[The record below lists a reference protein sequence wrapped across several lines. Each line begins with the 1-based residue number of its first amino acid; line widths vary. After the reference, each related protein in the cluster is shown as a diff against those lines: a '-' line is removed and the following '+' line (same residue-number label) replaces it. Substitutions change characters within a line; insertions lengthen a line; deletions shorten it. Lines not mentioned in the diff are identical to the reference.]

1 MKNLLKLLLSI
12 VLLISTGGLFATTS
26 KGETQTE
33 EFLITEDNSEKI
45 EFDDLSAEQKQAFIA
60 DGYNENDEFF
70 VSSFV
75 QGNQANLANDGLQ
88 AGLARINVITVTGA
102 TKKKTNTSA
111 TTTTHITSSL
121 KPILKANIQ
130 ITPNGAKKVAYS
142 VTPNKKS
149 VSTSKTWHY
158 TGKKKYI
165 AVKTAVQVTTSMGVS
180 PNGSSVGGVTLGK

>member
-1 MKNLLKLLLSI
+1 MKKLLKLLLSV
-12 VLLISTGGLFATTS
+12 VLLVSTGGLFATTS
-26 KGETQTE
+26 KAETQTE
-33 EFLITEDNSEKI
+33 EFLITEDNSEKM
-45 EFDDLSAEQKQAFIA
+45 EFDDLSEEQKQAFIA

-75 QGNQANLANDGLQ
+75 QGNQANLANGGSQ
-88 AGLARINVITVTGA
+88 ASLARINVITVTGA

-165 AVKTAVQVTTSMGVS
+165 AVRTAVQVTTSLGVS
-180 PNGSSVGGVTLGK
+180 PNGSSAGGVTLGE

>member
-1 MKNLLKLLLSI
+1 MFGILTWMILALTLMI
-12 VLLISTGGLFATTS
+12 CEFVIGI
-26 KGETQTE
+26 
-33 EFLITEDNSEKI
+33 FLIIVGIKYRKS
-45 EFDDLSAEQKQAFIA
+45 
-60 DGYNENDEFF
+60 
-70 VSSFV
+70 
-75 QGNQANLANDGLQ
+75 
-88 AGLARINVITVTGA
+88 VTGA

-180 PNGSSVGGVTLGK
+180 PNGSSAGGVTLGK